1 MNPKIRAAG
10 LSLRGAAL
18 VAQVKTS
25 GQAGGFAFKSRN
37 RLSAM
42 HFILSR
48 LERNATEDAS
58 RLDPFCRTGF
68 TMTDIES
75 VFQDLIQ
82 GMLYAGETFGRI
94 IIFIVYVQI
103 SLPNGIF
110 YFFYQQIIVDK
121 RLCRFTGKFHHHP
134 GRRIRIHIGIFPGHL
149 IRFRLYDFQKDIP
162 GFRFTG
168 HTTLI
173 PVSNI

>member
-1 MNPKIRAAG
+1 MVQVFVIFAGNLFQYFHLFDKTIPHIRCQIKI
-10 LSLRGAAL
+10 
-18 VAQVKTS
+18 
-25 GQAGGFAFKSRN
+25 KSRN

-134 GRRIRIHIGIFPGHL
+134 CRGVRIHICVFPGNVVG
-149 IRFRLYDFQKDIP
+149 FCFDNFQKNISRFCFTCNAPLVSISDI
-162 GFRFTG
+162 
-168 HTTLI
+168 
-173 PVSNI
+173 